1 MGQKQKHEPNLTTTA
16 PDGARAPYLSK
27 SKFLWGLQC
36 LKLLWHGYNAKD
48 KIPPPGAQTQAVFDQ
63 GHEVGSLAKKLFP
76 EGIEVGQGVSGLAE
90 TIRLTREA
98 LKLRKPLFEAAF
110 AAEGGYCRVD
120 ILIPVGRGDWDIVE
134 VKSTTSVKDVHLHD
148 LAFQSWVL
156 SQAGLGIAAFFSAA

>member
-1 MGQKQKHEPNLTTTA
+1 MSRIQKHESNLTTTA
-16 PDGARAPYLSK
+16 PDSARAPYLSK

-36 LKLLWHGYNAKD
+36 HKLLWQAYSAKD
-48 KIPPPGAQTQAVFDQ
+48 KIPPPDAQTQAVFDQ
-63 GHEVGSLAKKLFP
+63 GHEVGSVAKKLFP
-76 EGIEVGQGVSGLAE
+76 EGIEVGQGVTDLAE
-90 TIRLTREA
+90 TIRLTKDA

-148 LAFQSWVL
+148 LAFQS
-156 SQAGLGIAAFFSAA
+156 